1 MENRSNKDALVAQ
14 LDRALPSEGR
24 GQRFESSRVR
34 QFFQDRS
41 CICAVRQKLNLLVDP
56 MRHDKGK
63 SKGQGERVRAAAA
76 RLLLDRGLE
85 GKLGASEALRTAI

>member
-1 MENRSNKDALVAQ
+1 MLWHK
-14 LDRALPSEGR
+14 P
-24 GQRFESSRVR
+24 SRVR

-85 GKLGASEALRTAI
+85 GKLGALEALRTAI